1 MLDQVR
7 RHVGSR
13 EALLGQRR
21 LAIHLGRR
29 EGCEQHQARL
39 VHDWIR
45 VREQTTEAHHPARLA
60 QREAQLFD
68 ALARL
73 GGLEVLGDRYD
84 RRGEGLIVV
93 RGEQRLARST
103 FEPASAFGPAH
114 ESTIVYLTPMSSR
127 FAVCYGR

>member
-1 MLDQVR
+1 M
-7 RHVGSR
+7 
-13 EALLGQRR
+13 
-21 LAIHLGRR
+21 
-29 EGCEQHQARL
+29 
-39 VHDWIR
+39 HDWIR

-73 GGLEVLGDRYD
+73 GGLKVLGDRYD

-114 ESTIVYLTPMSSR
+114 ERTIVYLTPMSSR